1 MRIDRRGFPPTRTGG
16 KPGRGSVP
24 AKGGAWSPSQAEPL
38 PSCFTFESCELAV
51 PLGLFPRALMDLPL
65 SSTQNLGSLKA
76 LPLFWLRQTD
86 GRPWR

>member
-24 AKGGAWSPSQAEPL
+24 SQGWRVVPGSGGASTKLLYLQVS
-38 PSCFTFESCELAV
+38 ELAV